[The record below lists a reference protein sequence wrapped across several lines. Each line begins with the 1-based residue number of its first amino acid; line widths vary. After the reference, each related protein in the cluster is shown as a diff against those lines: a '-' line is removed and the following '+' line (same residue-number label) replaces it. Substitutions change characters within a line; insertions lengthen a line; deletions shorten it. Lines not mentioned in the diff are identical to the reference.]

1 MNSSKESSKQAKF
14 EGSKSFKYQ
23 AQNHQPSDIDPRQQ
37 NLFTWEDLLRAREQ
51 LKTQKANESPEGD
64 QHGPPGQTVTTTI
77 NPNQTSL
84 WTS

>member
-23 AQNHQPSDIDPRQQ
+23 AQNQPGDIDPRQQ

-64 QHGPPGQTVTTTI
+64 KDGPPGQTVTTTI
-77 NPNQTSL
+77 NPKQTSL